1 MVQLLTQL
9 LLFPDS
15 LASLGHVCNSESYR
29 LLLMSIKT
37 SHYDPNCWCAQLWL
51 KKKKKKNLFEFELIQ
66 ILVILYFL

>member
-51 KKKKKKNLFEFELIQ
+51 KKNKKKKKLFEFELIQ
-66 ILVILYFL
+66 ILVIL